1 MDKDYE
7 IKQDGTEAIWGDG
20 AIRYNKNKGR
30 YDLIP
35 WDVVERLIRVIERR
49 PVRNRAFS
57 DIDIIDAIRAQDIRA
72 AILKITGRV
81 YLERKPD
88 DVNTVTSDELK
99 MALYKMLGD
108 LAIHFQKGAE
118 KYGERN
124 CEKGIPLWSFLDSGF
139 RHTMQFLQ
147 GMTDEPHHISAIW
160 NFVMADWTM
169 NNHPEWCDEKKNVVD
184 ENTTTDDEIGFDED
198 GDTSDECEDDEQE
211 PKAVKIM
218 VLSDHPIDHDRLEY
232 LTKIAKDIDAVI
244 ITAQQKTD
252 NVSES
257 KNNERLT
264 DFDLENATIIGSQK
278 NINDVKQKI
287 NEKFGSINLK
297 LADKN
302 YINEEINKAIHE
314 ENEILSSKNNK
325 FDYMD
330 TDLATKLHKFIRLL
344 SPEYNVVVVRFSPV
358 CVDSK
363 MTEALDIESNGEYI
377 RKVMVRK
384 MSSSGRIE
392 HFHVYT
398 LYQKLMTHLMSITP
412 NDYDDITTTCVI
424 NLMRFIEDFYFNK
437 EE

>member
-7 IKQDGTEAIWGDG
+7 IKQDGTEAFWGDG

-49 PVRNRAFS
+49 PVRNSTFS
-57 DIDIIDAIRAQDIRA
+57 DIDIVDAIRAQEIRA
-72 AILKITGRV
+72 AILMITGRV

-169 NNHPEWCDEKKNVVD
+169 NNHPEWCDEKKDDVN
-184 ENTTTDDEIGFDED
+184 ENTTIDED
-198 GDTSDECEDDEQE
+198 VDASNECENDDHKQK
-211 PKAVKIM
+211 PKN
-218 VLSDHPIDHDRLEY
+218 
-232 LTKIAKDIDAVI
+232 AKD
-244 ITAQQKTD
+244 
-252 NVSES
+252 VSES

-264 DFDLENATIIGSQK
+264 DFNLENATIIGSQK
-278 NINDVKQKI
+278 DINDVKQKI

-297 LADKN
+297 LADMN

-314 ENEILSSKNNK
+314 ENEILK

-363 MTEALDIESNGEYI
+363 MTEALDIESNSEYI

-384 MSSSGRIE
+384 MPSSGRIE

-424 NLMRFIEDFYFNK
+424 NLMRFIEDFYFDK
-437 EE
+437 ED

>member
-1 MDKDYE
+1 MDKDKDYE

-35 WDVVERLIRVIERR
+35 WDVVDRLIRVIERR

-57 DIDIIDAIRAQDIRA
+57 DIDIIDAIRAQEIRA

-81 YLERKPD
+81 YLKRKPD
-88 DVNTVTSDELK
+88 DVKTVTSDELK

-139 RHTMQFLQ
+139 RHTMQYLR

-169 NNHPEWCDEKKNVVD
+169 NNHPEWCDEKKDNVN
-184 ENTTTDDEIGFDED
+184 ENTTIDEENDA
-198 GDTSDECEDDEQE
+198 SNECENDDHKQK
-211 PKAVKIM
+211 PKNVE
-218 VLSDHPIDHDRLEY
+218 D
-232 LTKIAKDIDAVI
+232 
-244 ITAQQKTD
+244 
-252 NVSES
+252 VSES

-297 LADKN
+297 LADMN

-325 FDYMD
+325 FDCMD

-384 MSSSGRIE
+384 MPSFGRIE